1 MKNLWIKQFK
11 PVKNSKCRLFCF
23 PYAGGGSLIFRLW
36 HEYLPSYVEVC
47 PVKLPGRENR
57 IREALFD
64 DMSLLIETLEKEL
77 APFLDRPFAFFGHSL
92 GSIIAFELMKRLRKR
107 NMPLPF
113 HLFVAGRRAPQIKPE
128 PPIHK
133 LPDEQF
139 IEGLRN
145 YGGTPEAVFQEQ
157 QLMDI
162 FLPILRADLCLN
174 DSYTYVPE
182 YPFDCP
188 ITAFYGANDKIAGK
202 NYVEAWKKQ
211 ANSHFILYRIEGS
224 HFFINEQTEQILKII
239 SADMERTLKN
249 KKGSKMKTYVFPGQG
264 SQKKGMGE
272 SLFDEF
278 SELTKKADDILG
290 YSIKELCLNDPQN
303 LLSQTNYTQPALYVV
318 NALTWLKEISTK
330 DKPGFLAGHSL
341 GEYNALF
348 AAGAFDFETGL
359 KLVQERSRLM
369 SLAKGGAM
377 AAVIG
382 LDEETIN
389 KIITENNFSKI
400 SIANYNS
407 QDQIVISGLRQEI
420 EKAKPVFE
428 KAKAKLYVILPV
440 SGAFHTQLMQKAK
453 EEFAVFIDKL
463 QFNPLQIP
471 VIANVT
477 AREYE
482 SDKIKE
488 LLCEQ
493 IISPVKWTDSIRYLM
508 GKGKMEFEE
517 LGPGNV
523 LSNLIKKLKKLPPF
537 KKQETG
543 DKKQEAGDK
552 EKIENMPAPEKEKQ
566 EKITAL
572 TLGNADF
579 KKEYGLK
586 YAYIAGA
593 MARGISS
600 KELVTAMGRA
610 GMMGYYGS
618 GGQNMEILEKDLK
631 AIKQELGDKPFGAN
645 LLHLPESPEKEEEIV
660 DLFMGLGVRY
670 VEAAAFMQM
679 TPALVKYRVSGLY
692 EKENAEVDSRN
703 KVMGKISRP
712 ELAEAFYSPAP
723 EQILEKLLAAGKIS
737 EKQAKLARKIPMA
750 DALCIEADSGGHT
763 DHRTP
768 YALVPA
774 ILQMRKQMAEKH
786 GYKKFVFTGAAGGIG
801 TPEAAA
807 ASFILGTDFILTGSI
822 NQCTVEA
829 GTSDIVKDMLSQIN
843 VQDTDYAPAGDMFEF
858 GAKVQVLKKGTFF
871 PARANK
877 LYNLYIQFDSLN
889 SIDQKTKDQI
899 QKLYFKKSFD
909 EVYKETKEFFAER
922 DPSQIEKAEKNP
934 KHKMALIFRW
944 YFGYSMRTAMQGKE
958 DDKVNFQIHTGPALG
973 AFNQWLKG
981 TELKDWHNRHVDKI
995 GIRLMEET
1003 AKILNERF
1011 EQLKSG

>member
-1 MKNLWIKQFK
+1 
-11 PVKNSKCRLFCF
+11 
-23 PYAGGGSLIFRLW
+23 
-36 HEYLPSYVEVC
+36 
-47 PVKLPGRENR
+47 
-57 IREALFD
+57 
-64 DMSLLIETLEKEL
+64 
-77 APFLDRPFAFFGHSL
+77 
-92 GSIIAFELMKRLRKR
+92 
-107 NMPLPF
+107 
-113 HLFVAGRRAPQIKPE
+113 
-128 PPIHK
+128 
-133 LPDEQF
+133 
-139 IEGLRN
+139 
-145 YGGTPEAVFQEQ
+145 
-157 QLMDI
+157 
-162 FLPILRADLCLN
+162 
-174 DSYTYVPE
+174 
-182 YPFDCP
+182 
-188 ITAFYGANDKIAGK
+188 
-202 NYVEAWKKQ
+202 
-211 ANSHFILYRIEGS
+211 
-224 HFFINEQTEQILKII
+224 
-239 SADMERTLKN
+239 
-249 KKGSKMKTYVFPGQG
+249 MKTYVFPGQG
-264 SQKKGMGE
+264 SQKKGMGKA
-272 SLFDEF
+272 LFDEF
-278 SELTKKADDILG
+278 TDLTKKADEILA
-290 YSIKELCLNDPQN
+290 YSIKDLCLNDPQN
-303 LLSQTNYTQPALYVV
+303 LLGKTNYTQPALYTV
-318 NALTWLKEISTK
+318 NALTWLKKISSEE
-330 DKPGFLAGHSL
+330 KPDFLAGHSL

-369 SLAKGGAM
+369 SLAQGGAM

-382 LDEETIN
+382 MDEPTID
-389 KIITENNFSKI
+389 KIIKENQFSGI

-407 QDQIVISGLRQEI
+407 QNQIVISGLREEI
-420 EKAKPVFE
+420 EKAKAVFE
-428 KAKAKLYVILPV
+428 KAEAQLYVILPV
-440 SGAFHTQLMQKAK
+440 SGAFHTRFMQKAR
-453 EEFAVFIDKL
+453 EEFAGFL
-463 QFNPLQIP
+463 ENFHFNPIEIP
-471 VIANVT
+471 VISNVT
-477 AREYE
+477 AHEYE
-482 SDKIKE
+482 NDKINH

-493 IISPVKWTDSIRYLM
+493 IVSPVKWTDSIRYLM
-508 GKGKMEFEE
+508 EKGKMEFEE

-523 LSNLIKKLKKLPPF
+523 LTNLIKKIETMPPIRVR
-537 KKQETG
+537 ETG
-543 DKKQEAGDK
+543 DKKAGTGNKRQKNESSDEIKKQETRDKIQDK
-552 EKIENMPAPEKEKQ
+552 ER
-566 EKITAL
+566 KITAL

-660 DLFMGLGVRY
+660 DLFMKLGVKY

-679 TPALVKYRVSGLY
+679 TPALVKFRVSGLY
-692 EKENAEVDSRN
+692 EENGEVKSHN

-723 EQILEKLLAAGKIS
+723 EQILERLISSGKIN
-737 EKQAKLARKIPMA
+737 EKQAQLARKIPMA